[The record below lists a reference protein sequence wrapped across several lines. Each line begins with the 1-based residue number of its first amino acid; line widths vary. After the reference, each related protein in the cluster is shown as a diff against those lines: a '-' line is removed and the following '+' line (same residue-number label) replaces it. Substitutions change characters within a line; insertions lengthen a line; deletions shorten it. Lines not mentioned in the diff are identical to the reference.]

1 VSTHKRIGITLGDP
15 TGIGP
20 EIVAAAVADAEPSLR
35 RRLMIF
41 CDRPILD
48 RAFAQVTGGRVPAEV
63 KVVDRGLLGADRA
76 IGGQPT
82 SASAAAQIAYLEA
95 AVAAARGQSIAGL
108 VTAPISKRSAKQAG
122 FAFAGHTEFLA
133 ERLGSKQVAMM
144 FVGPRLKVVLATV
157 HVALSDVPKALTVEG
172 ITGVARLAAESL
184 ARDFGHGDRPVRL
197 GVLGLNPHAGEH
209 GLFGREEQDVI
220 GPAIEALRREF
231 GSRVEVTGPLVPD
244 AAFRQAADGSHDVLV
259 AMYHDQGLIP
269 VKLVD
274 FEKAVNVTLGLPI
287 VRTSPDHGVA
297 HDIAG
302 TGKARPDSF
311 IAALRLA
318 VEMVERRAAGKPSG
332 EPATEPAIEPATE
345 SPGS

>member
-1 VSTHKRIGITLGDP
+1 VDVSTQKRIGITLGDP

-20 EIVAAAVADAEPSLR
+20 EIVAAAVADAAPALR
-35 RRLMIF
+35 QRLIIF
-41 CDRPILD
+41 CDRPVLD

-63 KVVDRGLLGADRA
+63 KVLDRGLLSADRA
-76 IGGQPT
+76 VSGQPT

-133 ERLGSKQVAMM
+133 ERLNAGHVAMM
-144 FVGPRLKVVLATV
+144 FAGPKLKVVLATV
-157 HVALSDVPKALTVEG
+157 HLALAEVPRALTVEG
-172 ITGVARLAAESL
+172 ITRTARLAAESL
-184 ARDFGHGDRPVRL
+184 LRDFGVKPVRM
-197 GVLGLNPHAGEH
+197 GVLGLNPHAGEN
-209 GLFGREEQDVI
+209 GIFGDEESEII
-220 GPAIEALRREF
+220 GPAIDACRREL
-231 GSRVEVTGPLVPD
+231 GSDVVVSGPLIPD
-244 AAFRQAADGSHDVLV
+244 AAFRQAADGQYDVLV

-297 HDIAG
+297 YDIAG

-311 IAALRLA
+311 IAALALA
-318 VEMVERRAAGKPSG
+318 VELVERRSASQG
-332 EPATEPAIEPATE
+332 EGGSA
-345 SPGS
+345 PGQPG

>member
-1 VSTHKRIGITLGDP
+1 MNKRIGITLGDP

-35 RRLMIF
+35 QRLMIF
-41 CDRPILD
+41 CDRPVLD
-48 RAFAQVTGGRVPAEV
+48 RAFAQITGGRVPAEV
-63 KVVDRGLLGADRA
+63 KVVDRGMLGADKA
-76 IGGQPT
+76 ISGQPT
-82 SASAAAQIAYLEA
+82 SASAAAQVAYLEA
-95 AVAAARGQSIAGL
+95 AVAAARGQSIAAL

-122 FAFAGHTEFLA
+122 FAFPGHTEFLA
-133 ERLGSKQVAMM
+133 ERLGAKQVAMM
-144 FVGPRLKVVLATV
+144 FAGPRLKVVLATV
-157 HVALSDVPKALTVEG
+157 HEGLAEVPRALTVEG

-184 ARDFGHGDRPVRL
+184 VRDFGHGDRPVRL
-197 GVLGLNPHAGEH
+197 GVLGLNPHAGEN
-209 GLFGREEQDVI
+209 GLFGREELDVI
-220 GPAIEALRREF
+220 GPAIDACRREL
-231 GSRVEVTGPLVPD
+231 GSHVDVTGPLVPD
-244 AAFRQAADGSHDVLV
+244 AAFRQAVDGSHDVLV

-318 VEMVERRAAGKPSG
+318 VEMVERRAAAVQAAGSAASAPSG
-332 EPATEPAIEPATE
+332 SPAGTP
-345 SPGS
+345 PGS

>member
-20 EIVAAAVADAEPSLR
+20 EIVAAAVADAAPSLR
-35 RRLMIF
+35 QRLMIF

-63 KVVDRGLLGADRA
+63 KVVDRGMLGADRA
-76 IGGQPT
+76 ISGQPT
-82 SASAAAQIAYLEA
+82 SASAAAQVAYLEA

-108 VTAPISKRSAKQAG
+108 VTAPISKRSARQAG

-144 FVGPRLKVVLATV
+144 FVGPRLKVALATV
-157 HVALSDVPKALTVEG
+157 HVALSEVPRALTIEG
-172 ITGVARLAAESL
+172 ITAVARLAAESL
-184 ARDFGHGDRPVRL
+184 VRDFGVEQRAVRL
-197 GVLGLNPHAGEH
+197 GVVGLNPHAGEH
-209 GLFGREEQDVI
+209 GLFGREELDVI
-220 GPAIEALRREF
+220 GPAIDACRCEL
-231 GSRVEVTGPLVPD
+231 GSNVEVTGPLVPD
-244 AAFRQAADGSHDVLV
+244 AAFRQAADGAHDVLV

-318 VEMVERRAAGKPSG
+318 VEMVERRAAAGAVASEPSDTPSG
-332 EPATEPAIEPATE
+332 N
-345 SPGS
+345 